1 MSDEIKSDEEK
12 DQNEN
17 LNEPQEKTE
26 EEALQDAA
34 EDKAAVEQA
43 KTEEQPVVQV
53 PLAPRCENPI
63 IGRKVFFVNPPLYV
77 ENYLQP
83 ALKQNEYEA

>member
-1 MSDEIKSDEEK
+1 MQDKAEEK
-12 DQNEN
+12 
-17 LNEPQEKTE
+17 
-26 EEALQDAA
+26 AAA
-34 EDKAAVEQA
+34 EQEVTA
-43 KTEEQPVVQV
+43 KPAIQI

-83 ALKQNEYEA
+83 